1 MDISLLFLWVP
12 LLAVLGLVA
21 GFLAGLLGVGGGM
34 ILVPGLFFSLEAL
47 GFSSAY
53 TMHIAVGTSL
63 AIIVP
68 TGLSSARA
76 HAKRGAVRPDL
87 VRLIGPGIIAG
98 VAAGTLIAARI
109 SGDDLRLVFAV
120 SLLVLAALMT
130 LDPQRFR
137 LADSLPPRPW
147 PALAGGVIGLL
158 STLMGIG
165 GATVSVPY
173 MTLYRVPIH
182 QAVGTASALGLIIS
196 IPAAFGFIL
205 IGWGKDSLPPFS
217 FGYINLL
224 AAAMIVPFSVLAA
237 PWGAHTAH
245 RVSVVALRRAFAVF
259 LMIVSLRMLY
269 DVAYG

>member
-1 MDISLLFLWVP
+1 
-12 LLAVLGLVA
+12 
-21 GFLAGLLGVGGGM
+21 
-34 ILVPGLFFSLEAL
+34 
-47 GFSSAY
+47 
-53 TMHIAVGTSL
+53 
-63 AIIVP
+63 
-68 TGLSSARA
+68 
-76 HAKRGAVRPDL
+76 
-87 VRLIGPGIIAG
+87 
-98 VAAGTLIAARI
+98 
-109 SGDDLRLVFAV
+109 RLVFAV
-120 SLLVLAALMT
+120 SLLALAAIMA

-137 LADSLPPRPW
+137 LADTLPSQPW
-147 PALAGGVIGLL
+147 PGFAGGFIGLL

-165 GATVSVPY
+165 GATISVPY

-196 IPAAFGFIL
+196 VPAAFGFIL

-245 RVSVVALRRAFAVF
+245 RVSVDTLRRVFAVF